1 MRVKS
6 FTYRKTWTGT
16 YRRQR
21 FLPTWQTM
29 DKHIETM
36 LSDGWEIMSQNAHS
50 ARHRGMLPFAKRDTI
65 TISFKKA

>member
-1 MRVKS
+1 
-6 FTYRKTWTGT
+6 
-16 YRRQR
+16 
-21 FLPTWQTM
+21 M